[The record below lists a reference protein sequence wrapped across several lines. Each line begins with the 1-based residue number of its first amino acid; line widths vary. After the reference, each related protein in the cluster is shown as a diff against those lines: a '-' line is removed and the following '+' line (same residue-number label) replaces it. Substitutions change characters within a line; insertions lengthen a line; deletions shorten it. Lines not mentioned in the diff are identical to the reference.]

1 MYSVCTICSRRVL
14 SHSCLLRCASCSQYI
29 HRHCLL
35 LSHDEFVLLCQIP
48 HWYCHR
54 CNELLFPFN
63 QITGPSSIN
72 PIRLTFSIGLGEIT
86 ILIAFTSSIN
96 AIESDIS
103 NPRFEILIN
112 LAKWIGL
119 LVSGRFHYALK
130 LYVSLPGIAKD
141 RYSIEWSGTLFIL
154 IGNIRSWI
162 GKSQSTSS
170 RSIRKLML

>member
-1 MYSVCTICSRRVL
+1 MRHSEESMTPISWPRLKTVGPNGTWPTNFGPFFVESWV
-14 SHSCLLRCASCSQYI
+14 SCLF
-29 HRHCLL
+29 
-35 LSHDEFVLLCQIP
+35 E
-48 HWYCHR
+48 
-54 CNELLFPFN
+54 N
-63 QITGPSSIN
+63 TGPGSIN

-96 AIESDIS
+96 AIKSDIS

-170 RSIRKLML
+170 RSIKKSML